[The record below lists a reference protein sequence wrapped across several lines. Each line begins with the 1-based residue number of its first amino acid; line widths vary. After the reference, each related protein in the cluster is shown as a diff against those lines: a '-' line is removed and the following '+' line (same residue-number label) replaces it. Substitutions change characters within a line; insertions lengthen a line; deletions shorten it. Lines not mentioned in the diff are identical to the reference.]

1 VADREAAEPP
11 LRPGRRSEAGTRRLA
26 FRDAGSGE
34 RTFLLIHG
42 IGVSS
47 RYFRRLIPELSRHG
61 RVLAPDLPGFGH
73 SPGPRHPLTIEQL
86 AVLVRRF
93 AHARG
98 VTRCTVI
105 GHSMG
110 TQVAVALALHAPELV
125 ESVVLI
131 GPVAEPAARTPLASA
146 ARLVRDT
153 LGEPP
158 SANAVV
164 LGDYL
169 RCGPVRYLA
178 TLPLMLHYPIV
189 DAVGRLTCP
198 VLVMRGRH
206 DPIAPAAWC
215 AELAAAAPNGRFV
228 EIVGA
233 RHLVM
238 WTRPRGVAAHLPR
251 YPGG

>member
-98 VTRCTVI
+98 VTR
-105 GHSMG
+105 
-110 TQVAVALALHAPELV
+110 
-125 ESVVLI
+125 
-131 GPVAEPAARTPLASA
+131 
-146 ARLVRDT
+146 
-153 LGEPP
+153 
-158 SANAVV
+158 
-164 LGDYL
+164 
-169 RCGPVRYLA
+169 
-178 TLPLMLHYPIV
+178 
-189 DAVGRLTCP
+189 
-198 VLVMRGRH
+198 
-206 DPIAPAAWC
+206 
-215 AELAAAAPNGRFV
+215 
-228 EIVGA
+228 
-233 RHLVM
+233 
-238 WTRPRGVAAHLPR
+238 
-251 YPGG
+251 